1 MEKTLQGRTPVFL
14 VQGALSSFFLIFEF
28 KLKFKKR
35 LYLYSV
41 QNLEVIK
48 GTKLERYSTYLSA
61 SHPVPSP
68 GGTHVPVSCVS
79 LQRYS
84 AQYHM

>member
-1 MEKTLQGRTPVFL
+1 MEKTPQGRTPVFL

-41 QNLEVIK
+41 HNLEVIK
-48 GTKLERYSTYLSA
+48 GTKLEGYSTYLPTG
-61 SHPVPSP
+61 HRVPPP
-68 GGTHVPVSCVS
+68 GGTHIPVFHTIP
-79 LQRYS
+79 YIK
-84 AQYHM
+84 